1 MSAATQQMTQ
11 DKSSTD
17 RIEKKVELRA
27 PRSRVWR
34 AITTAKEFS
43 AWFRMDLDGEFA
55 EGATLH
61 GTVTRPGNEHVNP
74 IEMLIG
80 QIEPE
85 RYFSYR
91 WHPYALDAAV
101 DYSAE
106 PMTLVEFILEETE
119 GGTAV
124 TIVESGF
131 DRVPLSRQA
140 EAFRMNDKGWAG
152 QVKNLAQYVA

>member
-1 MSAATQQMTQ
+1 MTADAQMVQ
-11 DKSSTD
+11 DSTSTD
-17 RIEKKVELRA
+17 RIEKNVVLRA

-34 AITTAKEFS
+34 AITNAEEFGT
-43 AWFRMDLDGEFA
+43 WFRMKLDGEIVQ
-55 EGATLH
+55 GAKLH
-61 GTVTRPGNEHVNP
+61 GTVTRPGNEHISP
-74 IEMLIG
+74 IEMLIE
-80 QIEPE
+80 QVEPE

-101 DYSAE
+101 NYSAE
-106 PMTLVEFILEETE
+106 PMTLVEFILQETE

-131 DRVPLSRQA
+131 DRIPLARRD
-140 EAFRMNDKGWAG
+140 EAFRMNNNGWAG

>member
-1 MSAATQQMTQ
+1 MTAEAQMVQ
-11 DKSSTD
+11 DSTSTD
-17 RIEKKVELRA
+17 RIEKNVVLRA

-34 AITTAKEFS
+34 AITNAKEFGE
-43 AWFRMDLDGEFA
+43 WFRMKLDGEIA
-55 EGATLH
+55 QGAKLY
-61 GTVTRPGNEHVNP
+61 GTVTRPGNEHVCP
-74 IEMLIG
+74 IEMLIE

-91 WHPYALDAAV
+91 WHPYALDPKV
-101 DYSAE
+101 DYSVE
-106 PMTLVEFILEETE
+106 PTTLVEFILQETD

-131 DRVPLSRQA
+131 DRIPLARRD
-140 EAFRMNDKGWAG
+140 EAFRMNNNGWAG